1 MKELEHLGWCHLLGW
16 GWGPFQGFDLN
27 ALALLWAFFTCWSSS
42 ALDRQPGGEAVP
54 FTPHRAWRKVK
65 NIPTRQGLMFWQKW
79 CLGSQHG
86 DSLAPLLLESWD
98 LRCTLLMSCLCWV
111 YVRLT
116 DKSAWL
122 FTSQSS
128 PVFCAPVWWGLDFIS
143 LGSDYT
149 WERNIGKKMKHQIF
163 GSDFAKLGTGPEEE
177 MTLIK
182 VNPGN
187 QHSGASNA
195 FLVWFIDV
203 VFTGS

>member
-1 MKELEHLGWCHLLGW
+1 MLLYSSGH
-16 GWGPFQGFDLN
+16 
-27 ALALLWAFFTCWSSS
+27 SSS
-42 ALDRQPGGEAVP
+42 AGAAVLW
-54 FTPHRAWRKVK
+54 TCNLGVRLCLSPHTEHEERWK
-65 NIPTRQGLMFWQKW
+65 TSLQGKALCSGRSGVWDP
-79 CLGSQHG
+79 QHG

-116 DKSAWL
+116 DKAAWL
-122 FTSQSS
+122 FASQSS
-128 PVFCAPVWWGLDFIS
+128 PVFCAPVCWGLDFIS

-149 WERNIGKKMKHQIF
+149 WERNIGKKMKHQIL

-203 VFTGS
+203 VFTDS